1 MSHTPSPP
9 SAEERNLYYFGLPSC
24 PKLVA
29 RSSMNVW
36 QNPQR
41 LGPTTFT
48 GTYNMYPKSF
58 QPVGK
63 HPLLH
68 RLWNDATS
76 SLRVQIV
83 EAVSVADWTAVDTL
97 RVGLNKEYN
106 ITLIIAVAPE
116 TLSWTRGHSIALRC
130 KSILEEHGINDV
142 HCEIQES
149 LVTSC
154 ADSTSKP
161 SSTFKLSSAL
171 IEENDFY
178 APMFVDLSD
187 CLGTKIAMKH
197 MPSRFG
203 TKHVV
208 INSEIEGI
216 HEYRRPGSG
225 ALKEFIQIHQPAY
238 ELMLKTA
245 VEDVG
250 RHDKSAANYKQ
261 MGQSESAATWTALSN
276 TAKALKKSLI
286 PFENS
291 SSRVFGQIL
300 YSPQYD
306 ATSDQG
312 TNWLRDW
319 ALIELLPRNHEIPLR
334 SIKNKVFIGDER
346 RFLSLIERGREG
358 LDGFD
363 IPIRPPVKDGF
374 VELQTTIVP
383 MAELR
388 NPKETTTYNDEP
400 ATIIA
405 KYGANGNFTLGLG
418 STLASLTRTTETPSG
433 DRHTMSEEWPI
444 VSILM
449 PEFPEKKFSL
459 PGDSG
464 SCIWDMQRRPAGMM
478 TAGNGM
484 NNQYDITYAQPL
496 ERIIADIRS
505 RGFDVSLVRNDYSDC
520 LLPHLSA

>member
-1 MSHTPSPP
+1 MALMMCT
-9 SAEERNLYYFGLPSC
+9 ARYGNL
-24 PKLVA
+24 
-29 RSSMNVW
+29 
-36 QNPQR
+36 
-41 LGPTTFT
+41 
-48 GTYNMYPKSF
+48 
-58 QPVGK
+58 
-63 HPLLH
+63 
-68 RLWNDATS
+68 
-76 SLRVQIV
+76 
-83 EAVSVADWTAVDTL
+83 
-97 RVGLNKEYN
+97 
-106 ITLIIAVAPE
+106 
-116 TLSWTRGHSIALRC
+116 
-130 KSILEEHGINDV
+130 
-142 HCEIQES
+142 

-154 ADSTSKP
+154 ANSTSKP

-171 IEENDFY
+171 IKEDDFY

-187 CLGTKIAMKH
+187 YLGTKIAMKH
-197 MPSRFG
+197 MPSRLG
-203 TKHVV
+203 TKCIYLKLRSPSSGGEPRILALICRHVV

-225 ALKEFIQIHQPAY
+225 ALKEVIQIHQPAY

-291 SSRVFGQIL
+291 SSRVFGQVL

-319 ALIELLPRNHEIPLR
+319 ALIELLPRNHEIPFVRLR
-334 SIKNKVFIGDER
+334 TKSSLETKEDS
-346 RFLSLIERGREG
+346 SLIERGREG

-433 DRHTMSEEWPI
+433 DRRTMSEEWPI
-444 VSILM
+444 GSILM
-449 PEFPEKKFSL
+449 PEFPEKSSPCQVIPAFA
-459 PGDSG
+459 SG
-464 SCIWDMQRRPAGMM
+464 TCRDVQRG
-478 TAGNGM
+478 
-484 NNQYDITYAQPL
+484 
-496 ERIIADIRS
+496 
-505 RGFDVSLVRNDYSDC
+505 C
-520 LLPHLSA
+520 